1 MSGLFDR
8 VPFPSKKEKKMVS
21 HSRFCFVRWR
31 GMLSG
36 GQLQKHRS
44 GRRRFSR
51 KSVDVIQFN
60 VLFYPR
66 IEVVA
71 VSDSQTNN
79 SFTLSQKDRQSS
91 YAHACFGLC
100 MKGEWKWVT
109 GSDGVSGKGSCVFK
123 LKVRKGS

>member
-1 MSGLFDR
+1 
-8 VPFPSKKEKKMVS
+8 
-21 HSRFCFVRWR
+21 
-31 GMLSG
+31 MLSE

-100 MKGEWKWVT
+100 MKGEGKWVT
-109 GSDGVSGKGSCVFK
+109 GSDGGSGKGSCVLK